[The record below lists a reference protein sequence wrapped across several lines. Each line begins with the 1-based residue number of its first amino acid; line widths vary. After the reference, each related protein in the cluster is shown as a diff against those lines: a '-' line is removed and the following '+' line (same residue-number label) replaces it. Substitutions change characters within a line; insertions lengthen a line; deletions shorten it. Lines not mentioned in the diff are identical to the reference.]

1 MVRTL
6 GANSG
11 TSGKGGP
18 RLLCPFARWMSL
30 EMVCKVHALVPL
42 VQDDVQ
48 PRRED
53 RDQDRAKCSR
63 ADWLEGGRM
72 RGEGSALD
80 PLFPFSST
88 NRHSATKVATKLQPG
103 ISS

>member
-1 MVRTL
+1 MQIQEQLEREVL
-6 GANSG
+6 AFSA
-11 TSGKGGP
+11 P
-18 RLLCPFARWMSL
+18 LHVESL

-42 VQDDVQ
+42 IKDEVQ

-63 ADWLEGGRM
+63 ADWLEQGRM

-80 PLFPFSST
+80 PLFAFSST